1 VRRGRGKRAV
11 VHRQSREARRGDR
24 VPGLLAGVVFAVLGQ
39 LIPAVDVFRGV
50 VTSLTGSGHMKL
62 PGAKNQCRLQVYTEK
77 ER

>member
-1 VRRGRGKRAV
+1 
-11 VHRQSREARRGDR
+11 
-24 VPGLLAGVVFAVLGQ
+24 LAGVVFAVLGQ